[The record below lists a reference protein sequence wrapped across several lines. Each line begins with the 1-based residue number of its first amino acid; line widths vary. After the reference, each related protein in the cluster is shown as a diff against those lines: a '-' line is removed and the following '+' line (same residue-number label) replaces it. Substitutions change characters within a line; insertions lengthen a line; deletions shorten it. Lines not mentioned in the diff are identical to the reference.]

1 MTTAA
6 QHATIAQVRLNMVAN
21 CRWAVAHRGQISY
34 AETRPYPL
42 TPPRTLP
49 FTTDCSGF
57 AEMMAR
63 WSGAAD
69 PSGVDFDGLGFTGS
83 ILDYSL
89 AHSQQITRAETQPG
103 DFAIFGPHPG
113 VHMVVLTES
122 AAGGNGALCVSHG
135 QQGDPHELPL
145 SEAIVEQPITFVR
158 LMPGGAVPPQGGP
171 SPWCPLGV
179 DGEFRPP
186 TVEALQWKLG
196 VDQDGDFGPDTK
208 KALQRHLGMAPTG
221 DIDANT
227 IKALQRHVSVSS
239 SGVWGKETTRGM
251 QRRLNANTF

>member
-1 MTTAA
+1 MTTEA

-21 CRWAVAHRGQISY
+21 CRWAVAHRSQISY

-42 TPPRTLP
+42 IPPRTLP

-57 AEMMAR
+57 AAMMAR

-69 PSGVDFDGLGFTGS
+69 PTGNGFDGLGNTDSF
-83 ILDYSL
+83 LH
-89 AHSQQITRAETQPG
+89 HSTHITAAQTQPG
-103 DFAIFGPHPG
+103 DFAVFGPNPG
-113 VHMVVLTES
+113 SVHMVVLTES

-145 SEAIVEQPITFVR
+145 SEEIVAHPITFVR
-158 LMPGGAVPPQGGP
+158 LEPGGVVPAQGGP
-171 SPWCPLGV
+171 NPFCPLGV
-179 DGEFRPP
+179 DGEFG
-186 TVEALQWKLG
+186 TETIQALQWKLG
-196 VDQDGDFGPDTK
+196 VDEDGQFGPDTK
-208 KALQRHLGMAPTG
+208 KALQRHLGMAATG

-227 IKALQRHVSVSS
+227 IKALQRHVSVSQ